1 MLRHAFEAEP
11 MIADAAAADM
21 RRFVE
26 VDPATEGTLG
36 VMLFFKGFQAV
47 QCARAAHYFWTEA
60 NEEGRMIAK
69 LLQSEMADVFGVD
82 IHPGAVFGRGVTIDH
97 ATGVVIGETAV
108 VGDDVYIMHD
118 VRGRAAFWRSRRVA
132 SASTSLG
139 LSRYSKNAENKRTHI
154 HTIKY
159 TSIAHMSVYR
169 ARLAARGGQTGQ
181 TARGRATRAR
191 I

>member
-1 MLRHAFEAEP
+1 MLRHAFESDP
-11 MIADAAAADM
+11 TIADAAAADM

-47 QCARAAHYFWTEA
+47 QCARAAHYFWQE
-60 NEEGRMIAK
+60 EKGEGRQIAK

-132 SASTSLG
+132 S
-139 LSRYSKNAENKRTHI
+139 RRRR
-154 HTIKY
+154 
-159 TSIAHMSVYR
+159 VR
-169 ARLAARGGQTGQ
+169 ADLRAAAAP
-181 TARGRATRAR
+181 TAAVGPRRSGRHVGAAAVSRGRGRRRRRGAASRR
-191 I
+191 IRLERR